1 MTPSASYLPRSL
13 PASLLQV
20 RRPRERARHSFSA
33 WKFIDLKSSLQ
44 HFPRTCWL
52 VKRKHWTLLKS
63 SCLSVKSY
71 FIHVRYCGAS
81 HSQTRLGKATRRPHL
96 RGCGYGYFESYIIR
110 FKLPLRLASVRAA
123 SAAIESAAARA
134 LVAVTLRK
142 RSAR

>member
-1 MTPSASYLPRSL
+1 VTPSASYLPCSI
-13 PASLLQV
+13 PASPLQV
-20 RRPRERARHSFSA
+20 RRPHERARHSFSA

-44 HFPRTCWL
+44 HFPRTCSL
-52 VKRKHWTLLKS
+52 VKRKHWTLKS
-63 SCLSVKSY
+63 SYLSLKSY
-71 FIHVRYCGAS
+71 FIHVRYCGPP
-81 HSQTRLGKATRRPHL
+81 HSLTRFEKATRRPHL

-110 FKLPLRLASVRAA
+110 FKLPLRLSSVRAA

>member
-1 MTPSASYLPRSL
+1 M
-13 PASLLQV
+13 
-20 RRPRERARHSFSA
+20 
-33 WKFIDLKSSLQ
+33 
-44 HFPRTCWL
+44 
-52 VKRKHWTLLKS
+52 
-63 SCLSVKSY
+63 KSY

-110 FKLPLRLASVRAA
+110 FKLPLRLASVRGAG
-123 SAAIESAAARA
+123 AAIESAAARA